1 MKIKTSAVVLTIL
14 SVIVVF
20 GGLVYYNY
28 GLPLLGFVADGNER
42 ENESTGGHAV
52 GEGEIL
58 STENEGSSGS
68 SGPGEATST
77 DVSYA
82 PEIPDS
88 NINILLLGKDDSAGL
103 TDTICVLSINQ
114 AEKKAMLISIPRDAY
129 VPYSSSVKSAL
140 KKAGLYDSLGIFKIN
155 ATANIGSSTV
165 HYSGGNFSNRG
176 VNFLCAIIK
185 NMLGYRIDEYVEVDF
200 EGFKDVVDA
209 FGGINI
215 TVEENMYTAGGELVL
230 SKGVHKLD
238 GEMALYY
245 ARARHRYDSNGNE
258 IGSSGDPY
266 RKNHQLKMLTEMA
279 QQVVTVENVLNAG
292 NIIESLKGAIYHS
305 FDLNDISAYASIG
318 IDYANGKYEMETVL
332 IEGEWFDPLGDGV
345 SYCKIYNN

>member
-14 SVIVVF
+14 SVIVVI

-28 GLPLLGFVADGNER
+28 GLPLLSFVGDGNER
-42 ENESTGGHAV
+42 IDENTDGLSVEEH
-52 GEGEIL
+52 EIL
-58 STENEGSSGS
+58 QTNNDDPSST

-77 DVSYA
+77 DVYKA

-88 NINILLLGKDDSAGL
+88 NINILLLGKDESAGL

-114 AEKKAMLISIPRDAY
+114 QDKKATLISIPRDAY
-129 VPYSSSVKSAL
+129 VPYDTNIQNAL
-140 KKAGLYDSLGIFKIN
+140 KSAGLYNSLGIFKIN
-155 ATANIGSSTV
+155 AAANIGSSTV
-165 HYSGGNFSNRG
+165 HYSGGSFSNRG
-176 VNFLCAIIK
+176 VNFLCAVIK
-185 NMLGYRIDEYVEVDF
+185 SMLGYRIDEYVEVDF

-230 SKGVHKLD
+230 SKGVHKLN

-258 IGSSGDPY
+258 IGSTGDPY

-279 QQVVTVENVLNAG
+279 KQVVTVDNVLNAG
-292 NIIESLKGAIYHS
+292 KIIESLKGAIYHS

-318 IDYANGKYEMETVL
+318 IDYANGEYEMETIL

-345 SYCKIYNN
+345 SYCKIY